1 MTDTLGYDILQQD
14 GDVEIRHYGSFI
26 LAQVE
31 ALSDMKDATY
41 SGFMKLFNYISGNN
55 INKAKIEMTIPVTEE
70 QVSVS
75 EKIPMTAPVTTE
87 RLAKSAYKVSFVM
100 PSNYTIDTLP
110 EPKDKSI
117 TFKQIPEHQ
126 AAVITFH
133 GRMSEEIAQ
142 KKIEVLN
149 EWLTKN
155 HMAPKS
161 NFVMAQFNPPWIP
174 GFMRKNEIIVE
185 L

>member
-1 MTDTLGYDILQQD
+1 MN
-14 GDVEIRHYGSFI
+14 
-26 LAQVE
+26 
-31 ALSDMKDATY
+31 

-55 INKAKIEMTIPVTEE
+55 INRAKIEMTIPVTEE

-75 EKIPMTAPVTTE
+75 EKIPMTAHVTTE
-87 RLAKSAYKVSFVM
+87 KVTSNAYRISFVM

-117 TFKQIPEHQ
+117 TFKQVPEHQ

-133 GRMSEEIAQ
+133 GRMSEELAQ
-142 KKIEVLN
+142 KKIETLN
-149 EWLTKN
+149 EWLIKH
-155 HMAPKS
+155 HMTPKS
-161 NFVMAQFNPPWIP
+161 DFMMAQFNPPWIP

-185 L
+185 I